1 MPFYEL
7 FVDLIFFV
15 YIFYSFATNIGLLH
29 IYHSLANIRFAV
41 VKKIAKYTL
50 LFVLVNVDS
59 SECGYQPY
67 ALRAICFFYLP
78 CVMQLFTC
86 MPNCGC
92 IILFLIM
99 IIIFLKTIMIFD
111 TMLEISG
118 TTSFY
123 FVNLFWNGV

>member
-1 MPFYEL
+1 MSRHPIKPIFTGAQPTKIL
-7 FVDLIFFV
+7 DLIFFV

-59 SECGYQPY
+59 SMCGYQPQ
-67 ALRAICFFYLP
+67 ALRAICFLYLP

-86 MPNCGC
+86 MRNCSC
-92 IILFLIM
+92 FIL
-99 IIIFLKTIMIFD
+99 FLKTIMIFD
-111 TMLEISG
+111 TMLDFQQHI
-118 TTSFY
+118 
-123 FVNLFWNGV
+123 VLFC